1 MKMTEF
7 YEIRCQADSDAEAN
21 VIKAVMEYYDALP
34 CLTDDNEVYCEHLSL
49 TAYTNIK
56 KAIYE
61 TLKLLNGSRD

>member
-1 MKMTEF
+1 MKMTEL

-21 VIKAVMEYYDALP
+21 VIKAVMEYYDAMP

-49 TAYTNIK
+49 IAYTNIK
-56 KAIYE
+56 KAICE